1 MRQLQGT
8 TGNWQYTAIVPEKAI
23 FIYSRHTYAKLNIR
37 NLDGTAASA
46 VRVQGV
52 VDYAGKQYTN
62 EYRYTDN
69 DGNVTFDFAAILQ
82 TAKNDR
88 DKELASITYDA
99 TTFAPWQMGICSIR
113 FYIGGVEL
121 RSASTF
127 YELVNGAHD
136 NMQDWWSKDRRLKWW
151 TSYPFT
157 FDFTNQERVAA
168 IEKSGLQQEV
178 ATPYIETS
186 MMALLV
192 RFNAAAYLRPAGSRI
207 TIKNISH
214 PGIAVEDGIVIG
226 TDNYVTLDV
235 ERCSMSD
242 RKTYLRWLGTHGEV
256 FYWLFDNITESVEV
270 KTETF
275 RRTMVDDMFQGTATN
290 LTRDN
295 GIVRDCSS
303 VTTRSIA
310 TEMLDG
316 EYYDLVSSIGD
327 SVAVD
332 MYLGD
337 NKWQRVNVADATF
350 TKDIKRSSRGKRNRI
365 TLTIQLSER

>member
-23 FIYSRHTYAKLNIR
+23 FIYSRHTYAKLNIL

-46 VRVQGV
+46 LRVQGV

-62 EYRYTDN
+62 EYRYTDA
-69 DGNVTFDFAAILQ
+69 DGNVTFDFAKILQ
-82 TAKNDR
+82 MAKNDR
-88 DKELASITYDA
+88 DKELTSLTYE
-99 TTFAPWQMGICSIR
+99 TRPFAAWKMGICAIR
-113 FYIGGVEL
+113 FYIAGVEL
-121 RSASTF
+121 ASAYSL

-136 NMQDWWSKDRRLKWW
+136 NAQDWWTKPRRLKWW
-151 TSYPFT
+151 TAYPFT

-186 MMALLV
+186 LTTLLV
-192 RFNAAAYLRPAGSRI
+192 RFNAAILRTSGSRI
-207 TIKNISH
+207 TIKNLSH

-226 TDNYVTLDV
+226 KENYVTLDV
-235 ERCSMSD
+235 DRCPMSD
-242 RKTYLRWLGTHGEV
+242 RKTYLRWLGSHGEV

-275 RRTMVDDMFQGTATN
+275 RRTMVDDMFEGTATN
-290 LTRDN
+290 LTCDN
-295 GIVRDCSS
+295 GIVRDCSA
-303 VTTRSIA
+303 VKTRSIA

-316 EYYDLVSSIGD
+316 DYYDLVSSIGD

>member
-23 FIYSRHTYAKLNIR
+23 FIYSRHTYVKLNIL

-52 VDYAGKQYTN
+52 VEYAGKQYTN
-62 EYRYTDN
+62 EYRYTDS

-88 DKELASITYDA
+88 DKEMASLTYEM
-99 TTFAPWQMGICSIR
+99 TSFSPWQMGICSIR

-121 RSASTF
+121 RSAYSL
-127 YELVNGAHD
+127 YELINGAHD
-136 NMQDWWSKDRRLKWW
+136 NAQDWWSKDRRLKWW
-151 TSYPFT
+151 TAYPFT
-157 FDFTNQERVAA
+157 FDFTNQEKVAITNKGVQKVLA
-168 IEKSGLQQEV
+168 V
-178 ATPYIETS
+178 PYIETS
-186 MMALLV
+186 LTTLLI
-192 RFNAAAYLRPAGSRI
+192 RFNAAAYLRPTGSTI

-214 PGIAVEDGIVIG
+214 PGIAVENGIVVG
-226 TDNYVTLDV
+226 KDNYVTLDV
-235 ERCSMSD
+235 ERCPMSD
-242 RKTYLRWLGTHGEV
+242 RKTYLRWLGSHGEV

-270 KTETF
+270 NTETF

-295 GIVRDCSS
+295 GIVRDCSA
-303 VTTRSIA
+303 VKTRSIA
-310 TEMLDG
+310 TELLDG
-316 EYYDLVSSIGD
+316 DYYDLVSSIGD

-337 NKWQRVNVADATF
+337 NKWQRINVADATF
-350 TKDIKRSSRGKRNRI
+350 TKDIKRSSKGKRNRI
-365 TLTIQLSER
+365 ALTIQISER

>member
-23 FIYSRHTYAKLNIR
+23 FIYSRHVYAKLNIR

-52 VDYAGKQYTN
+52 VQIGTAMFTN
-62 EYRYTDN
+62 EYRYTDS
-69 DGNVTFDFAAILQ
+69 DGNVVFDFAAILQ
-82 TAKNDR
+82 AAKNDR
-88 DKELASITYDA
+88 DKELASLTYEMA
-99 TTFAPWQMGICSIR
+99 SFAPWLMSLCSIR
-113 FYIGGVEL
+113 FYIGSMEL
-121 RSASTF
+121 RSAYSL
-127 YELVNGAHD
+127 YELINGAHD
-136 NMQDWWSKDRRLKWW
+136 NAQDWWSKDRKLKWW
-151 TSYPFT
+151 TAYPFT

-186 MMALLV
+186 LTTLLV
-192 RFNAAAYLRPAGSRI
+192 RFNAAILRTSGSRI

-214 PGIAVEDGIVIG
+214 PGIAVEDGIVVG
-226 TDNYVTLDV
+226 TDNRVTLDV
-235 ERCSMSD
+235 ERCPMSD
-242 RKTYLRWLGTHGEV
+242 RKTYLRWLGSHGEV
-256 FYWLFDNITESVEV
+256 FYWLFDNITESNEV
-270 KTETF
+270 KAETY

-295 GIVRDCSS
+295 GIVRDCSA
-303 VTTRSIA
+303 VKTRSIA
-310 TEMLDG
+310 TEMLDSD
-316 EYYDLVSSIGD
+316 YYDLVSSIGD
-327 SVAVD
+327 SVSVD

>member
-23 FIYSRHTYAKLNIR
+23 FIYSRHTYAKINIL

-46 VRVQGV
+46 LRVQGV
-52 VDYAGKQYTN
+52 VEYAGKQYTN
-62 EYRYTDN
+62 EYRYTDS

-88 DKELASITYDA
+88 DKELTSITYDVRS
-99 TTFAPWQMGICSIR
+99 FAPWQMGICSIR

-121 RSASTF
+121 RSAYSL
-127 YELVNGAHD
+127 YELINGAHD
-136 NMQDWWSKDRRLKWW
+136 NAEDWWSNNRRLKWW

-157 FDFTNQERVAA
+157 FDFTNQEKVAITNKGVQKELA
-168 IEKSGLQQEV
+168 V
-178 ATPYIETS
+178 PYIETS
-186 MMALLV
+186 MITLLV
-192 RFNAAAYLRPAGSRI
+192 RFNAAAYLCPTGSTI

-214 PGIAVEDGIVIG
+214 PGIAVENGIVVG
-226 TDNYVTLDV
+226 KDNYVTLDV
-235 ERCSMSD
+235 DRCPMSD
-242 RKTYLRWLGTHGEV
+242 RKTYLRWIGSHGEV

-270 KTETF
+270 KTETY

-295 GIVRDCSS
+295 GIIRDCSA
-303 VTTRSIA
+303 VKTRSIA

-316 EYYDLVSSIGD
+316 DYYDLVSSIGD

-350 TKDIKRSSRGKRNRI
+350 KKDIKRSSKGKRNRI
-365 TLTIQLSER
+365 ALTIQISER

>member
-37 NLDGTAASA
+37 NLDGSAASA

-62 EYRYTDN
+62 EYRYTDS

-82 TAKNDR
+82 AAKNDR
-88 DKELASITYDA
+88 DKEMALLTYEM
-99 TTFAPWQMGICSIR
+99 TSFSSWQMGICSIR

-127 YELVNGAHD
+127 YELINGAHD
-136 NMQDWWSKDRRLKWW
+136 NAQDWWSKDRRLKWW
-151 TSYPFT
+151 TAYPFT

-168 IEKSGLQQEV
+168 IEKSGLMQEV
-178 ATPYIETS
+178 ATPYIKTS
-186 MMALLV
+186 LTTLLV
-192 RFNAAAYLRPAGSRI
+192 RFNAAILRTSGSRI
-207 TIKNISH
+207 TIKNLSH
-214 PGIAVEDGIVIG
+214 PGIAVEDGIIVG
-226 TDNYVTLDV
+226 TDNRVTLDV
-235 ERCSMSD
+235 ERCPMSD
-242 RKTYLRWLGTHGEV
+242 RKTYLRWIGSHGEV

-270 KTETF
+270 NTETF

-295 GIVRDCSS
+295 GIVRDCSA
-303 VTTRSIA
+303 VTSRSIA

-350 TKDIKRSSRGKRNRI
+350 AKDIKRSSKGKRNRI
-365 TLTIQLSER
+365 TLTIQISER

>member
-8 TGNWQYTAIVPEKAI
+8 AGSYQYTAIVPEKAI

-37 NLDGTAASA
+37 NLDGSAASG

-52 VDYAGKQYTN
+52 VQIGTAMFTN
-62 EYRYTDN
+62 EYRYTDS
-69 DGNVTFDFAAILQ
+69 DGNVTFDFAAILR

-88 DKELASITYDA
+88 DKEMSSITYDVRA
-99 TTFAPWQMGICSIR
+99 FAPWLMSNCSIR
-113 FYIGGVEL
+113 FYIGAVEL
-121 RSASTF
+121 RSASVS
-127 YELVNGAHD
+127 YELINGSHD
-136 NMQDWWSKDRRLKWW
+136 NAQDWWSKDRRLKWW
-151 TSYPFT
+151 TAYPFT

-186 MMALLV
+186 LTTLLV
-192 RFNAAAYLRPAGSRI
+192 RFNAAILRTSGSRI
-207 TIKNISH
+207 AIKNFSH
-214 PGIAVEDGIVIG
+214 PGIAVEDGIMVG
-226 TDNYVTLDV
+226 TDNRVALDV
-235 ERCSMSD
+235 ERCPMSD
-242 RKTYLRWLGTHGEV
+242 RKTYLRWLGSHGEV

-270 KTETF
+270 KTETY
-275 RRTMVDDMFQGTATN
+275 RRTMVDDMFEGTATN

-295 GIVRDCSS
+295 GIVRDCSA
-303 VTTRSIA
+303 VKIRSIA
-310 TEMLDG
+310 TEPLDG

-350 TKDIKRSSRGKRNRI
+350 TKDIKFSPRGKRNRI
-365 TLTIQLSER
+365 AITIQISER

>member
-23 FIYSRHTYAKLNIR
+23 FIYSRHTYAKLNIL

-52 VDYAGKQYTN
+52 VEYAGKQYTN
-62 EYRYTDN
+62 EYRYTDS

-88 DKELASITYDA
+88 DKELTSITYDVR
-99 TTFAPWQMGICSIR
+99 TFASWQMNICSIR
-113 FYIGGVEL
+113 FYIGSVEL
-121 RSASTF
+121 RSAYSL
-127 YELVNGAHD
+127 YELINGSHD
-136 NMQDWWSKDRRLKWW
+136 NIQDWWSKDRRLKWW
-151 TSYPFT
+151 TAYPFT
-157 FDFTNQERVAA
+157 FDFANQEKVAITNKGVQKELA
-168 IEKSGLQQEV
+168 V
-178 ATPYIETS
+178 PYIETS
-186 MMALLV
+186 MITLLV
-192 RFNAAAYLRPAGSRI
+192 RFNAAAFLRPTGSTI

-214 PGIAVEDGIVIG
+214 PGIAVENGIVIG

-235 ERCSMSD
+235 ERCPMSD
-242 RKTYLRWLGTHGEV
+242 RKTYLRWLGSHGEV

-270 KTETF
+270 KTETY
-275 RRTMVDDMFQGTATN
+275 RRTMTDDMFQGAATN

-295 GIVRDCSS
+295 GIVRDCSAVKS
-303 VTTRSIA
+303 RSIA
-310 TEMLDG
+310 TELLDSD
-316 EYYDLVSSIGD
+316 YYDLVSSIGD

-337 NKWQRVNVADATF
+337 NKWQRVNVSDETYN
-350 TKDIKRSSRGKRNRI
+350 KDIKHSSRGKRNRI
-365 TLTIQLSER
+365 TLTIEISER

>member
-1 MRQLQGT
+1 MRQYQGQI
-8 TGNWQYTAIVPEKAI
+8 GNYQYTAIIPEKTV

-37 NLDGTAASA
+37 DLNGTAAA
-46 VRVQGV
+46 GVRVQGV
-52 VDYAGKQYTN
+52 VDYAGNQYTN

-88 DKELASITYDA
+88 DKELTSITYDV

-113 FYIGGVEL
+113 FYIGSAEL
-121 RSASTF
+121 RSAYSL
-127 YELVNGAHD
+127 YELINGAHD
-136 NMQDWWSKDRRLKWW
+136 NMQDWWNKDRRLKWW
-151 TSYPFT
+151 TAYPFT
-157 FDFTNQERVAA
+157 FDFTNQERVAL
-168 IEKSGLQQEV
+168 IEKSGLQREMAV
-178 ATPYIETS
+178 PYIETS
-186 MMALLV
+186 MSSLLV
-192 RFNAAAYLRPAGSRI
+192 RFNAAILRPSSGQV
-207 TIKNISH
+207 TIKNLSY

-226 TDNYVTLDV
+226 TDNVVTLDID
-235 ERCSMSD
+235 RCPMSD
-242 RKTYLRWLGTHGEV
+242 RKTYLRWLGSHGEV

-290 LTRDN
+290 FTRDN
-295 GIVRDCSS
+295 GIVRDCSA
-303 VTTRSIA
+303 VKTRSIA

-350 TKDIKRSSRGKRNRI
+350 TKDLKFSLRGKRNRI
-365 TLTIQLSER
+365 ALTIQISER